1 MPVRRY
7 RLTRTEQD
15 EQFEVAQVLR
25 AQGVAIDI
33 PEEWEKQSRC
43 LEISVSPESTI
54 YVHRYGVPL
63 YTIYIRCTS
72 LRNNLILD
80 GFEITPAWDD
90 DIIECTSEKES
101 YRFTG
106 NLNFDFTEVLNHQ
119 LEARLR
125 FPRIGDRVEGWL
137 LAQGMKPVPAE
148 YGPRHPAPFELS
160 LWDHLGHICST
171 HSVAMVD
178 RSAQIRETHVRR
190 RDSLYA
196 GPTSTSSEA
205 RETGVLHDSYGS
217 EFSRFRSRRNR
228 ETVDTE
234 TTISKKTA
242 ASRALDGS

>member
-43 LEISVSPESTI
+43 LEIFVSPESTI
-54 YVHRYGVPL
+54 YARRYGVPL

-72 LRNNLILD
+72 LRNNLALD

-101 YRFTG
+101 YRFRESV
-106 NLNFDFTEVLNHQ
+106 DFHRTEVLNHQ

-137 LAQGMKPVPAE
+137 LAQGMRPVPPE

-160 LWDHLGHICST
+160 LGDSLGHIYST
-171 HSVAMVD
+171 RATAVVD
-178 RSAQIRETHVRR
+178 RSAGIREMH
-190 RDSLYA
+190 A
-196 GPTSTSSEA
+196 GRKSSTVAKYLQRELGGWHYFSGGKSRLSNGDTMA
-205 RETGVLHDSYGS
+205 RPNV
-217 EFSRFRSRRNR
+217 
-228 ETVDTE
+228 
-234 TTISKKTA
+234 
-242 ASRALDGS
+242 ASQMEGKLEVHEKQSDV

>member
-1 MPVRRY
+1 M
-7 RLTRTEQD
+7 
-15 EQFEVAQVLR
+15 
-25 AQGVAIDI
+25 
-33 PEEWEKQSRC
+33 
-43 LEISVSPESTI
+43 
-54 YVHRYGVPL
+54 
-63 YTIYIRCTS
+63 
-72 LRNNLILD
+72 
-80 GFEITPAWDD
+80 
-90 DIIECTSEKES
+90 
-101 YRFTG
+101 
-106 NLNFDFTEVLNHQ
+106 NHQ
-119 LEARLR
+119 KRGLHRISRHPAL
-125 FPRIGDRVEGWL
+125 PRKTRNSGDECGADP
-137 LAQGMKPVPAE
+137 AQGMRPVPAE

-234 TTISKKTA
+234 TRISKKTGLL
-242 ASRALDGS
+242 RAHLT